1 MPATEVADRGE
12 VLVEGLG
19 INERDDTSPHQFPSL
34 LVLAVESL

>member
-19 INERDDTSPHQFPSL
+19 RTRTAAPRADVGNGSL
-34 LVLAVESL
+34 P